1 MNEKDNPKIFIS
13 YSWTNSERVLELAE
27 RLMANGVEVIIDKWD
42 LKEGQ
47 DKYAFMEQS
56 VTDETVDKV
65 LIICDK
71 SYAEKANQRTGGVG
85 DETAIISP
93 EIYGRMRQEKFIP
106 IVFEVDADGNPFL
119 PAYIKSRIYINLSDD
134 FNYESEFEKL
144 LRNIYNKPLYRKP
157 AIGTK
162 PEWLENEKVELS
174 SIRDLIKQ
182 TRGYTG
188 GNSAK
193 ADFLMRKCA
202 DEFTNALMSYIPLDE
217 KPYDEALLILIDEVK
232 PLRDLFIDYIEA
244 LIYADLDVG
253 SIIPMMIEE
262 FYNTSRDSNEH
273 KFNYKK
279 LEFYDFFLWELFVCI
294 IATLMHHGRYKELNK
309 ILNHTYFL
317 RESTNSKRVKE
328 FNFCKFRTYSRTIEE
343 VCKPKSTNPKVHTL
357 AGEILLKR
365 EKKPIIT
372 RESLATSDV
381 VLFQLSLVFDLV
393 NDEWDYYWLPLVYY
407 AVDVPQPIWSKL
419 LSKSYCTKIMPLF
432 GVFSIE
438 ELKEKIG
445 KCKIEREIRYSGSFE
460 SAPLILN
467 SIKLDKIGTVA

>member
-1 MNEKDNPKIFIS
+1 MNEKGNPKIFIS

-27 RLMANGVEVIIDKWD
+27 RLMVNGVEVIIDKWD

-71 SYAEKANQRTGGVG
+71 SYTEKANQRTGGVG

-106 IVFEVDADGNPFL
+106 IVFEVDADGNPYL

-193 ADFLMRKCA
+193 ADFLMRKSA
-202 DEFTNALMSYIPLDE
+202 DEFTSALMSYIPLDE
-217 KPYDEALLILIDEVK
+217 NL
-232 PLRDLFIDYIEA
+232 
-244 LIYADLDVG
+244 
-253 SIIPMMIEE
+253 MMRH
-262 FYNTSRDSNEH
+262 Y
-273 KFNYKK
+273 
-279 LEFYDFFLWELFVCI
+279 
-294 IATLMHHGRYKELNK
+294 
-309 ILNHTYFL
+309 
-317 RESTNSKRVKE
+317 
-328 FNFCKFRTYSRTIEE
+328 
-343 VCKPKSTNPKVHTL
+343 
-357 AGEILLKR
+357 
-365 EKKPIIT
+365 
-372 RESLATSDV
+372 
-381 VLFQLSLVFDLV
+381 
-393 NDEWDYYWLPLVYY
+393 
-407 AVDVPQPIWSKL
+407 
-419 LSKSYCTKIMPLF
+419 
-432 GVFSIE
+432 
-438 ELKEKIG
+438 
-445 KCKIEREIRYSGSFE
+445 
-460 SAPLILN
+460 
-467 SIKLDKIGTVA
+467 